1 MLFRLIEKRF
11 FIYWIFR
18 YVIAA
23 TNAISDSMIR
33 FLAIE
38 ITLETVLVLQL
49 IYKAQGDQ
57 SWAVLVGNK
66 NANRREHT
74 PPRKEKN
81 ELKKRRALLQFSCAI
96 YTPTIYNR

>member
-1 MLFRLIEKRF
+1 MEKRL

-23 TNAISDSMIR
+23 TNAMSDSMIR

-49 IYKAQGDQ
+49 IQKAQGDQ

-74 PPRKEKN
+74 PPKKK
-81 ELKKRRALLQFSCAI
+81 KKRAK
-96 YTPTIYNR
+96 